1 MSPQKKPNVA
11 LMELREY
18 QSANGGRYF
27 SGFLGKAK
35 VLMFEDKEAETTGK
49 ELSRWKVL
57 VQEQAPRPDTE
68 PRDRRDRP
76 TPGARLS

>member
-1 MSPQKKPNVA
+1 MSPQKKPSVP

-18 QSANGGRYF
+18 ESANGNRYF

-35 VLMFEDKEAETTGK
+35 VLMFQDRDAEPSGK
-49 ELSRWKVL
+49 ELARWNVL

-68 PRDRRDRP
+68 PRNRRDRP
-76 TPGARLS
+76 TPG